1 MMLLWYEAL
10 VWWGSVHFA
19 GIICSS
25 DNCGNSMPGS
35 DSLQLQEKGEIQKKG
50 KTIRITNHVSCFKLL
65 KKGEICYIT
74 FYGIVML
81 SQF

>member
-1 MMLLWYEAL
+1 
-10 VWWGSVHFA
+10 
-19 GIICSS
+19 
-25 DNCGNSMPGS
+25 MPGS

-50 KTIRITNHVSCFKLL
+50 KTIRITNHVSCLL
-65 KKGEICYIT
+65 KKGEIRYIK